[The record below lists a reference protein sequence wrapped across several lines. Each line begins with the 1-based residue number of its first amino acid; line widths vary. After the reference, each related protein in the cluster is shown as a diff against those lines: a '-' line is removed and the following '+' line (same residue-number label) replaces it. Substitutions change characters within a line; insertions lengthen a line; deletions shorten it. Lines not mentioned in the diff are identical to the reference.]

1 MIAKKYKYIDK
12 DGNWNGKGTV
22 KHITTDNWNTM
33 CGIHIGSEKQ
43 GWFLYD
49 YTWYEATCKRC
60 KKVIENYGKE

>member
-1 MIAKKYKYIDK
+1 MIAKKYKYK

-33 CGIHIGSEKQ
+33 CGIHIGSERE

-49 YTWYEATCKRC
+49 IDDATCKRC
-60 KKVIENYGKE
+60 KKVMENYGKE